1 MPSDLNFTKLELDL
15 VSNFDKPEDTWMSH
29 DGKTIV
35 VYTER
40 KAVASNGTTFT
51 LKDLDDPEG
60 TQCRTESHYELSL
73 TPAEVQAIESERE
86 RLLDATM
93 NFTSNRYIIS
103 CSNPD
108 TADHQERHS
117 LLGDPNFKL
126 NWALHNLRRARTR
139 EFVPITEGGVRYLDF
154 KGRFKF
160 SEESGFTK
168 TTGPLDMAASAVKT
182 VYDTVIGATRVLWTS
197 GQTPSEQD

>member
-1 MPSDLNFTKLELDL
+1 MPSDLNFTELELQL
-15 VSNFDKPEDTWMSH
+15 VSIFDDRENTWMSH

-35 VYTER
+35 VYTGR
-40 KAVASNGTTFT
+40 KAVASDGTTFT
-51 LKDLDDPEG
+51 IKDLDDPES
-60 TQCRTESHYELSL
+60 TQCRTKSHYELTL
-73 TPAEVQAIESERE
+73 TPEEAQAIESERE
-86 RLLDATM
+86 SLLDAAR
-93 NFTSNRYIIS
+93 NFTRDRYIIL

-108 TADHQERHS
+108 TADRQERHS

-139 EFVPITEGGVRYLDF
+139 EFVPITEGEVRHLDF
-154 KGRFKF
+154 KGRFKC